1 MSLGGP
7 SQTIT
12 ASAPEYQLPYISDLY
27 RMGQQIAYTPYTP
40 YQLPRY
46 AETSGLYQQGVE
58 AAQQTAQTPGML
70 GSVNVGGQNVGVM
83 QAYMNPYQQA
93 VTDVAKQGAMRD
105 YQSGMNTLKAQA
117 AQKGAFGGSR
127 QAIAETEMMRN
138 LGSQLSN
145 IQMQGSAQAFDKAG
159 SLYQQDMQNQMQKAQ
174 TLQQLGLAD
183 EARRQRDLDLMYQE
197 FEKQRLY
204 PQEQANAYK
213 SIIFGQQMEPTKSTY
228 AQPPNPFVQTLG
240 LAGLLYGGL
249 R

>member
-7 SQTIT
+7 SQTVT

-40 YQLPRY
+40 YGLPRT
-46 AETSGLYQQGVE
+46 AETSGIYQQGVE
-58 AAQQTAQTPGML
+58 AAQKTAGTPGIL
-70 GSVNVGGQNVGVM
+70 GNINVGGQNVGVM

-93 VTDVAKQGAMRD
+93 VTDVAKQGALRD
-105 YQSGMNTLKAQA
+105 YQTGLSNLKSQA
-117 AQKGAFGGSR
+117 ASRGAFGGSR
-127 QAIAETEMMRN
+127 QAIMESELMRN

-145 IQMQGSAQAFDKAG
+145 IQMQGSQQAFDKAG
-159 SLYQQDMQNQMQKAQ
+159 QLYQQDIANQMQKAQ

-197 FEKQRLY
+197 FEKQRTY
-204 PQEQANAYK
+204 PQQQAEAYK
-213 SIIFGQQMEPTKSTY
+213 SIIFGLPQTPTQSY
-228 AQPPNPFVQTLG
+228 YNAPANPFVQTLG
-240 LAGLLYGGL
+240 LAGLMYGGL

>member
-7 SQTIT
+7 STTVT

-27 RMGQQIAYTPYTP
+27 RMGQQMTYTPYTP
-40 YQLPRY
+40 YTMPRT

-58 AAQQTAQTPGML
+58 AAQQTASTPGLL
-70 GSVNVGGQNVGVM
+70 GNINVGGQNVGVM

-93 VTDVAKQGAMRD
+93 VTDVAKQGAVRD
-105 YQSGMNTLKAQA
+105 YTSGLANLKSQA
-117 AQKGAFGGSR
+117 AQRGAFGGSR
-127 QAIAETEMMRN
+127 QAIMESELMRN

-145 IQMQGSAQAFDKAG
+145 IQMQGSAAAFDKAG
-159 SLYQQDMQNQMQKAQ
+159 QLYQQDLATQQQKAQ

-197 FEKQRLY
+197 FEKQRTY
-204 PQEQANAYK
+204 PQQQAEAYK
-213 SIIFGQQMEPTKSTY
+213 SIIFGLPQTPTQSY
-228 AQPPNPFVQTLG
+228 YNAPANPFVQTLG
-240 LAGLLYGGL
+240 LAGLMYGGL

>member
-40 YQLPRY
+40 YGLPRT

-58 AAQQTAQTPGML
+58 AAQKTAGTPGIL
-70 GSVNVGGQNVGVM
+70 GNINVGGQNVGVM

-93 VTDVAKQGAMRD
+93 VTDIAKQAAVREYGTGL
-105 YQSGMNTLKAQA
+105 QNLKSQA
-117 AQKGAFGGSR
+117 ASRGAFGGSR
-127 QAIAETEMMRN
+127 QAIMESELMKN
-138 LGSQLSN
+138 LGTNLSN

-159 SLYQQDMQNQMQKAQ
+159 QLYQQDLQNQMQKAQ

-183 EARRQRDLDLMYQE
+183 EARRQRDLDAMYQE
-197 FEKQRLY
+197 FQQQRDY
-204 PQEQANAYK
+204 PARQMAQYRD
-213 SIIFGQQMEPTKSTY
+213 IIFGLPGYQSQSKYESSG
-228 AQPPNPFVQTLG
+228 NPFTQGLG
-240 LAGLLYGGL
+240 LARLLYGG
-249 R
+249 

>member
-7 SQTIT
+7 SHTIT

-46 AETSGLYQQGVE
+46 AETSGLYQQGAE
-58 AAQQTAQTPGML
+58 AAQQIAQTPGLL
-70 GSVNVGGQNVGVM
+70 GQVNVGGQNLGVM

-105 YQSGMNTLKAQA
+105 YQTGMNTLKAQA

-159 SLYQQDMQNQMQKAQ
+159 QLYQQDMQNQMQKAQ

-228 AQPPNPFVQTLG
+228 AQPANPFVQTLG
-240 LAGLLYGGL
+240 LAGLLYGGM

>member
-7 SQTIT
+7 STTVTQ
-12 ASAPEYQLPYISDLY
+12 SAPEYQLPYISDLY

-40 YQLPRY
+40 YTAPRT

-58 AAQQTAQTPGML
+58 AAQQTAMAPGIL
-70 GSVNVGGQNVGVM
+70 GNINVGGQNVGVM

-93 VTDVAKQGAMRD
+93 VTDVAKQAAVRD
-105 YQSGMNTLKAQA
+105 YQTGLTNLRSQA
-117 AQKGAFGGSR
+117 ASRGAFGGSR
-127 QAIAETEMMRN
+127 QAIMESEAMRN
-138 LGSQLSN
+138 LGTQLGN
-145 IQMQGSAQAFDKAG
+145 IQMQGSAAAFDKAG
-159 SLYQQDMQNQMQKAQ
+159 QLYKQDLATQQQKAQ

-204 PQEQANAYK
+204 PQTQADAYK
-213 SIIFGQQMEPTKSTY
+213 SIIFGYPQEPTKSTY
-228 AQPPNPFVQTLG
+228 AAPPNPFVQTLG
-240 LAGLLYGGL
+240 LAGLLYGGM